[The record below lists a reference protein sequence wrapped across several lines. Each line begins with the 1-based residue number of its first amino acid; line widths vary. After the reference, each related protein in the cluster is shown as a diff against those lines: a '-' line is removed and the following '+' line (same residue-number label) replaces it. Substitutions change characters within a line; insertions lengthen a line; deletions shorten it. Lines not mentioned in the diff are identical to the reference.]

1 MQRQLRSGICF
12 TNDYIC
18 YQWVRIVA
26 GRVLNIKEKM
36 MKKACFYLNVLSL
49 KVLIVAARCGACFWW
64 TNGLVDDGFEAYAVV
79 ALSGESLSATSP
91 VESANIKT
99 LDLSFGVQL
108 PV

>member
-1 MQRQLRSGICF
+1 M
-12 TNDYIC
+12 
-18 YQWVRIVA
+18 
-26 GRVLNIKEKM
+26 
-36 MKKACFYLNVLSL
+36 
-49 KVLIVAARCGACFWW
+49 WW
-64 TNGLVDDGFEAYAVV
+64 NYGLVDDGFEAYAVV